1 MGRRSGTE
9 GSSRAGEDSPMA
21 TPRLAR
27 LELVGADGGPLYVD
41 VRTGAREGEPRPAVV
56 VCHGFK
62 GFKDW
67 GFFPFLA
74 ERLAL
79 AGFTAV
85 SFNFSGSG
93 VGASSEV
100 VDEPGRWFEQRIS
113 GDLADLD
120 TVIGHLASAGAP
132 WIGLVGHSR
141 GGGVAVLGAARDR
154 RVKALVTWAAVAGFL
169 WYTPDERARW
179 RKDGRTEVV
188 NSRTGQVLPI
198 GLPLLDDLEANA
210 GGSLD
215 VVAAAGRMAVPWL
228 IAHGRADES
237 VPAREAE
244 RLAKASSSPE
254 TELLLLED
262 AGHTFGARHP
272 WAGSTPALDRLLE
285 RTTRFLGEALG

>member
-1 MGRRSGTE
+1 
-9 GSSRAGEDSPMA
+9 MA

-27 LELVGADGGPLYVD
+27 LELAGADGGPLYVD
-41 VRTGAREGEPRPAVV
+41 VRSGARAGEVRPAVV
-56 VCHGFK
+56 ICHGFK

-93 VGASSEV
+93 VGADSEV
-100 VDEPGRWFEQRIS
+100 VDQPARWSEQRIS

-120 TVIGHLASAGAP
+120 TVVAHLAGSGTR

-141 GGGVAVLGAARDR
+141 GGGVAVVGAARDR
-154 RVKALVTWAAVAGFL
+154 RVKALATWAAVASF
-169 WYTPDERARW
+169 ERYSAAERERW
-179 RKDGRTEVV
+179 RREGRIEVV
-188 NSRTGQVLPI
+188 NARTGQVLPI
-198 GLPLLDDLEANA
+198 GLPLLEDLEAHRHGA
-210 GGSLD
+210 LD
-215 VVAAAGRMAVPWL
+215 IVAAAGRISVPWL
-228 IAHGRADES
+228 IAHGASDES

-244 RLAKASSSPE
+244 LLARASASPR
-254 TELLLLED
+254 TELLLIEA

-272 WAGSTPALDRLLE
+272 WAGSTPDLDRLVA
-285 RTTRFLGEALG
+285 RTTRFLGEALA

>member
-1 MGRRSGTE
+1 
-9 GSSRAGEDSPMA
+9 MA

-27 LELVGADGGPLYVD
+27 LELTGADGGPLYVD
-41 VRTGAREGEPRPAVV
+41 VRTGAREGEVRPAVV
-56 VCHGFK
+56 ICHGFK

-85 SFNFSGSG
+85 TFNFSGSG
-93 VGASSEV
+93 VGPDSDV
-100 VDEPGRWFEQRIS
+100 VNEPDRWFGQRIS
-113 GDLADLD
+113 GDLADLE
-120 TVIGHLASAGAP
+120 TVLGHLASSGAR

-169 WYTPDERARW
+169 RYSPEERVRW
-179 RKDGRTEVV
+179 RAEGRTEVV
-188 NSRTGQVLPI
+188 NARTGQLLPI

-210 GGSLD
+210 EGALD
-215 VVAAAGRMAVPWL
+215 VTAAATRVPVPWL
-228 IAHGRADES
+228 IAHGGSDES
-237 VPAREAE
+237 VPVREAE
-244 RLAKASSSPE
+244 RLARASTSPRA
-254 TELLLLED
+254 ELLILEG

-272 WAGSTPALDRLLE
+272 WAGSTAELDRLVE
-285 RTTRFLGEALG
+285 RTARFLGEALG